1 MKRLKEAWSE
11 SWKVLAG
18 LATLVGLLTGVPM
31 LFEMYGAQLTGIW
44 AVAAA
49 NAFWALPLGCFSLG
63 AVVGWGLRDDAMR
76 GKEADK
82 ARRKA
87 LKRGAEAYYER
98 LESLRSVVRE
108 AGALEAVSIARGA
121 PDPDG
126 PIGGTFT
133 MAAMFGRDE
142 TMGFALAFDRFAGD
156 ETGYA
161 RWRGMALASNIRNYL
176 KDVAEEIDYRG
187 ISDYQFA
194 SAALPAARSLR
205 RKLEKLDALTVSEI
219 NAPRPEPHREH
230 GPGRKLWF
238 KWYQWRF
245 RRLRSRTARL
255 LDRAG
260 LSPCPD
266 LVPASDI

>member
-1 MKRLKEAWSE
+1 MRGFLTDIAGTIISAAVIAVGAALWDTAFAPLLALSP
-11 SWKVLAG
+11 WRFVLTCVMAALIGAG
-18 LATLVGLLTGVPM
+18 IACSITLAISRGIA
-31 LFEMYGAQLTGIW
+31 EGAI
-44 AVAAA
+44 
-49 NAFWALPLGCFSLG
+49 C
-63 AVVGWGLRDDAMR
+63 
-76 GKEADK
+76 GKEADE
-82 ARRKA
+82 ARHKA
-87 LKRGAEAYYER
+87 LKKSAEAYYER

-126 PIGGTFT
+126 PTGDTFI
-133 MAAMFGRDE
+133 MAAMFGRDNA
-142 TMGFALAFDRFAGD
+142 MGFALAFDRFAGD

-176 KDVAEEIDYRG
+176 KDVAEEIDCRK

-230 GPGRKLWF
+230 GVGRKLWF
-238 KWYQWRF
+238 KWYQRWF
-245 RRLRSRTARL
+245 RRLRSRTVRL

-266 LVPASDI
+266 LVPGSEV